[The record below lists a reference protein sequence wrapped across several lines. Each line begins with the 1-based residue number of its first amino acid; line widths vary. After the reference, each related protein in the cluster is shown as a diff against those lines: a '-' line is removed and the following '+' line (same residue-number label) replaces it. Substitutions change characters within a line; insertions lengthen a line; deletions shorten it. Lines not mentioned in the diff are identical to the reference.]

1 MFTTYPNVFVNS
13 LGTVE
18 QPYRLVMEDSFQKP
32 VSQMPGKGQPC
43 KRTLRVNSSL
53 HSMDAYFRMLQ
64 LTILEPQL
72 RLTVNQNGRHHW
84 TFKVVT
90 GMVNKMAFWKQLFE
104 QKET

>member
-53 HSMDAYFRMLQ
+53 HSMDAYFRML
-64 LTILEPQL
+64 
-72 RLTVNQNGRHHW
+72 
-84 TFKVVT
+84 
-90 GMVNKMAFWKQLFE
+90 
-104 QKET
+104 